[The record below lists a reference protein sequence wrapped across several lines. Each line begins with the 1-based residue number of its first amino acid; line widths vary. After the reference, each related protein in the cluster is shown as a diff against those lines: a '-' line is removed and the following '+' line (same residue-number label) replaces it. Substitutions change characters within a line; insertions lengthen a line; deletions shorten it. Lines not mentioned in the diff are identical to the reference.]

1 MAKILF
7 FNIPA
12 YGHVNPTL
20 PVVSE
25 LVQRGHQLIYYNS
38 DTFEQALKGTAA
50 EFRSYPNSST
60 SEAELAKRVS
70 NLVTVSVLML
80 EESLRLLPF
89 SLNQI
94 EQEKPDL
101 VIFDSFALWGMQATR
116 LKSVPSVASFS
127 TFVLEGVPGIIKWRD
142 YLHIFRQAFT
152 QLSTLQR
159 LRRQLVKTYGPD
171 IFPDNSILPCKGDLN
186 IVYTSR
192 EFQPDTP
199 YIDKSFHFV
208 GPSILATTRNEIDFP
223 WDLLEAERT
232 KIYLSLGTLYNDNIN
247 FYRTVFTAFSDHPAQ
262 FILSLGHLTDI
273 HDLGLIPDNFIIQSN
288 VPQLEVL
295 QKVDLF
301 ITHGGMNSVNEGLN
315 YGVPLVVVPQQ
326 IEQAL
331 NGRQVAR
338 QGAGI
343 VLADRPPYGQLDA
356 HVFRRAV
363 DKVLADPI
371 YRLNAERLSR
381 SFYQSGGYQQAAT
394 TITSGLA
401 IQGDQS
407 GNI

>member
-20 PVVSE
+20 PVVTE
-25 LVQRGHQLIYYNS
+25 LVQRGYHVVYYNS
-38 DTFEQALKGTAA
+38 DTFAQTIKETGV

-60 SEAELAKRVS
+60 FEADLAKRVN
-70 NLVTVSVLML
+70 NLVTVSVFML

-89 SLNQI
+89 SLEQI
-94 EQEKPDL
+94 EREKPDL
-101 VIFDSFALWGMQATR
+101 VIFDSIALWGMQVTR
-116 LKSVPSVASFS
+116 LQNISSVASIS
-127 TFVLEGVPGIIKWRD
+127 TFVQEGVRGMIKWRD
-142 YLHIFRQAFT
+142 YLHIFRQSFT
-152 QLSTLQR
+152 RLPTLQR
-159 LRRQLVKTYGPD
+159 LRRKLVRTYGPD
-171 IFPDNSILPCKGDLN
+171 IFPNKSIFPCRGNSN

-199 YIDKSFHFV
+199 YIDSSFHFV
-208 GPSILATTRNEIDFP
+208 GPSILVTTRKETDFP
-223 WDLLEAERT
+223 WDLLESSRT
-232 KIYLSLGTLYNDNIN
+232 KIYLSLGTLYNDNIE

-262 FILSLGHLTDI
+262 FILSVGRRKDI
-273 HDLGLIPDNFIIQSN
+273 RDLGLFPDNFIIQSS

-295 QKVDLF
+295 QRVDLL

-326 IEQAL
+326 IEQVL

-338 QGAGI
+338 QGAGV
-343 VLADRPPYGQLDA
+343 VLADTPPYGHLDA
-356 HVFRRAV
+356 RVLRRAV
-363 DKVLADPI
+363 DKVLADPT

-381 SFYQSGGYQQAAT
+381 SFREAGGYQQAAT
-394 TITSGLA
+394 AITAGLA
-401 IQGDQS
+401 
-407 GNI
+407 